1 MKRST
6 SRILTTHVGS
16 LPRPADLLEMGD
28 GRSDP
33 KTYEQRLRSAV
44 AEIVSK
50 QVELGIDVIDDG
62 EYSKPSFVTYINERL
77 GGFETDKSGSPTNQW
92 SRSREALAFP
102 EYYNS
107 PANAGPPRPPNMVCT
122 GPITYKGHDL
132 VKRDIE
138 NFKAALGSAK
148 PEEAFMPAISPS
160 NVEDRHQNAY
170 YKTEEEFLFA
180 IADALA
186 EEYKAIVAAGFLI
199 QIDDPRLV
207 SYYALKPGVSVA
219 DCQKWAGPR
228 IAAVNHALRDI
239 PTEKIRFHTCYSI
252 NMGPRIHDM
261 QLKDCIDMIL
271 GIRAGAYS
279 FEAAN
284 PRHEHEW
291 KVWESAKLPKD
302 SDPDPRRHLALDH
315 AGRAPGT
322 GGAADRTLRQGG
334 RARECDR
341 RLRLRL
347 RHLCRLEGDSSQ
359 HRVGEVQ
366 VAERRRGDRQ
376 QRALELSWLGNRYP
390 SSFEARRY
398 TPSTSG

>member
-1 MKRST
+1 M
-6 SRILTTHVGS
+6 
-16 LPRPADLLEMGD
+16 PQA
-28 GRSDP
+28 
-33 KTYEQRLRSAV
+33 YEQRLRAAV
-44 AEIVSK
+44 AEIVNK
-50 QVELGIDVIDDG
+50 QAELGIDVVDDG
-62 EYSKPSFVTYINERL
+62 EYSKPSFVTYINQRL
-77 GGFETDKSGSPTNQW
+77 GGFETDTTGSITNQW
-92 SRSREALAFP
+92 SQSREALAFP
-102 EYYNS
+102 DYYNS

-122 GPITYKGHDL
+122 GPIPYKGHEL

-148 PEEAFMPAISPS
+148 VEEAFMPAISPS

-207 SYYALKPGVSVA
+207 SYYTLKPDVSVA

-291 KVWESAKLPKD
+291 KLWESVKLPKD
-302 SDPDPRRHLALDH
+302 AILIPGVISHSTILVEHPELVAERI
-315 AGRAPGT
+315 GRYAKVVGT
-322 GGAADRTLRQGG
+322 RERDRGLG
-334 RARECDR
+334 
-341 RLRLRL
+341 LRLRD
-347 RHLCRLEGDSSQ
+347 LCGLEGNPPQ
-359 HRVGEVQ
+359 HRLGEIQ
-366 VAERRRGDRQ
+366 IAERGRRDRQ
-376 QRALELSWLGNRYP
+376 QAVVGMTSPRHGRA
-390 SSFEARRY
+390 
-398 TPSTSG
+398 